1 METRGR
7 RRPARQRKP
16 GRGPGRG
23 RSASGAASRRHRR
36 GRRAPTRS
44 LGGECAF
51 PPSSFHFSAAAARSL
66 LQPAA
71 PRRCGGPD
79 SRGRHRRGPPGLPQG
94 ERPIAHSAPSLVR
107 DRLGVAAQA
116 AATCG
121 PRLAWIRGCRSGS
134 ISNFRG
140 SISNMF
146 GVRSSGRVLP
156 AACVDPRPLW
166 CARLPP
172 PGAHRPSLSEAI
184 IHGCTTFRTRRE
196 NLPLRASLVRRRPA
210 ANKCRNGSQQ

>member
-1 METRGR
+1 MRLPPFLLSLLGGR
-7 RRPARQRKP
+7 CSEPAPAGGSAALRRSRLQR
-16 GRGPGRG
+16 
-23 RSASGAASRRHRR
+23 AASTGITRPST
-36 GRRAPTRS
+36 GRA
-44 LGGECAF
+44 
-51 PPSSFHFSAAAARSL
+51 
-66 LQPAA
+66 
-71 PRRCGGPD
+71 
-79 SRGRHRRGPPGLPQG
+79 
-94 ERPIAHSAPSLVR
+94 RPIAHPAPPLVR
-107 DRLGVAAQA
+107 DRLGVPAQA

-140 SISNMF
+140 SISKMF

-184 IHGCTTFRTRRE
+184 LFTAVPHLG
-196 NLPLRASLVRRRPA
+196 PA
-210 ANKCRNGSQQ
+210 GRISPCGQAWCDAVLQRINAGTGHSSRW

>member
-1 METRGR
+1 MRLPPFLLSLLGGR
-7 RRPARQRKP
+7 CSEPAPAGGSAALRRSRLQR
-16 GRGPGRG
+16 
-23 RSASGAASRRHRR
+23 AASPGTARPST
-36 GRRAPTRS
+36 GRA
-44 LGGECAF
+44 
-51 PPSSFHFSAAAARSL
+51 
-66 LQPAA
+66 
-71 PRRCGGPD
+71 
-79 SRGRHRRGPPGLPQG
+79 
-94 ERPIAHSAPSLVR
+94 RPIAHSAPSLVR

-140 SISNMF
+140 SISKMF

-196 NLPLRASLVRRRPA
+196 NLPLRASLVRRRPS